1 MATGRPCG
9 QRRTSTPSQLPA
21 MGPAHRSISAG
32 KDMGS
37 GASKVKEGKEE
48 LLFVNKK
55 KQKNFICFWSRIVS
69 TPREA
74 EQKSFLVLF
83 FKKEQRKKLD

>member
-1 MATGRPCG
+1 
-9 QRRTSTPSQLPA
+9 
-21 MGPAHRSISAG
+21 
-32 KDMGS
+32 
-37 GASKVKEGKEE
+37 VKKA

-55 KQKNFICFWSRIVS
+55 KQKNFICFLTGAVP

-83 FKKEQRKKLD
+83 FKKELLLLSLKRWIASLRSQ

>member
-1 MATGRPCG
+1 VAE
-9 QRRTSTPSQLPA
+9 QR
-21 MGPAHRSISAG
+21 
-32 KDMGS
+32 
-37 GASKVKEGKEE
+37 KEA

-55 KQKNFICFWSRIVS
+55 KQKNFICFWPLAVP

-83 FKKEQRKKLD
+83 FKKERLVGLGAH